1 MACVLSCKSH
11 WQPGLPPFLGRNLP
25 PAMSSLLKLIKE
37 DYRRRQLNA
46 AELRLEDILKDIE
59 ENPVKFSVASSLTD
73 DRQWIH
79 FVAQQGAPVALRRL
93 IECGSD
99 IHARDAVSAVPA
111 LAVAVQPVRVIGLPN
126 CTAGGTNPSAPRCLQ
141 PHGRRC

>member
-1 MACVLSCKSH
+1 M
-11 WQPGLPPFLGRNLP
+11 
-25 PAMSSLLKLIKE
+25 
-37 DYRRRQLNA
+37 
-46 AELRLEDILKDIE
+46 
-59 ENPVKFSVASSLTD
+59 KFSVASSLTD

-111 LAVAVQPVRVIGLPN
+111 LAVAVQPVRVIGLPKLHRRWN
-126 CTAGGTNPSAPRCLQ
+126 EPLCTTLPSTARTTVLNAAGFFLMLVLSPTSLTACVGFAGSL
-141 PHGRRC
+141 